1 MSTELA
7 NFDSLHANGEL
18 TIMDLARRCGNEV
31 DAWLLL
37 EELRWGKGAVNVA
50 CAHCGCTDVHFIKP
64 SNGATRRTAS
74 ESQSARRVWKCHKR
88 GGGCG
93 RQFTATVGTVM
104 HRTKMPIATWLFVMF
119 EMVASKN
126 GVAAREI
133 QRKYKVSHKA
143 AWHMLMRIREAMSND
158 GLAAPMTG
166 RVAVDETFVGGKAK
180 SMNKKRKKAFREEFP
195 NSLGGTNGKTPVV
208 TMINRDTGEV
218 RSRVVNDVTGATLR
232 KHLDNN
238 VIKSETDLET
248 DQYKGYKQVGQEM
261 RSHKT
266 VDHSKNIYGMRGV
279 STNVVESYFSQLKR
293 SIDGTHHH
301 CSSVHL
307 QRYVGEFDY
316 RYTTRKLNDSQRL
329 QHLLGRSRFASP
341 LPYSALLAG
350 SRKS

>member
-1 MSTELA
+1 MSTELV
-7 NFDSLHANGEL
+7 NFDSLHANGQL

-37 EELRWGKGAVNVA
+37 EELRWCGTVS
-50 CAHCGCTDVHFIKP
+50 CAHCGCEDVHYIKP
-64 SNGATRRTAS
+64 NNGTTRKSAQGTM
-74 ESQSARRVWKCHKR
+74 SARRVWKCHKR
-88 GGGCG
+88 AGGCG

-104 HRTKMPIATWLFVMF
+104 HRTKLPIATWLFVMF

-133 QRKYKVSHKA
+133 QRKYKLSHKA
-143 AWHMLMRIREAMSND
+143 SWHMLHRIREAMGD
-158 GLAAPMTG
+158 HGQQPPMTG

-180 SMNKKRKKAFREEFP
+180 NMNKKRKKAYRAEFP
-195 NSLGGTNGKTPVV
+195 TSVGGTTGKTPVI
-208 TMINRDTGEV
+208 TMINKDTGEV
-218 RSRVVNDVTGATLR
+218 RSRVINDVTGATLR
-232 KHLDNN
+232 KYLDNN

-248 DQYKGYKQVGQEM
+248 DQHQGYRQVGKEM
-261 RSHKT
+261 RTHKT
-266 VDHSKNIYGMRGV
+266 VDHSRGEYGRGAI

-316 RYTTRKLNDSQRL
+316 RYSTRKMNDSQRL
-329 QHLLGRSRFASP
+329 SHLIGRTQFSSQ
-341 LPYSALLAG
+341 LPYTALIG
-350 SRKS
+350 R